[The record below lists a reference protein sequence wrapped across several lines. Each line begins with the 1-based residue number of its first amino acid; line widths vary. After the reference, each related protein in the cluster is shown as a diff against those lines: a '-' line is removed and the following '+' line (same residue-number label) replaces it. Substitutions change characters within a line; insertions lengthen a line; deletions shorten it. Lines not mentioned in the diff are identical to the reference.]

1 MDIAFVLYDGMTALD
16 VIGPYEVLASHPEVT
31 AHFVSNQLGPIQ
43 CDSGAILHATRTF
56 AELSAA
62 DVIVVGGS
70 SKWRPALDN
79 KEMITWLAAT
89 PATWKTSVCT
99 GSTLL
104 AEAGLL
110 QGRPATTHWAIFDHL
125 AGQGAIT
132 THERVVVIPEAHVI
146 TAAGV
151 SAGID
156 MALSLAA
163 EIWDETTAKAL
174 QLGIEYDPEPP
185 FNAGSPRTAPPEVVE
200 LITAV
205 FAAQP

>member
-16 VIGPYEVLASHPEVT
+16 VIGPYEVLASHPDVT
-31 AHFVSNQLGPIQ
+31 AHFVADRLGPVR

-70 SKWRPALDN
+70 SRWRDALEHQ
-79 KEMITWLAAT
+79 EMITWLADAT
-89 PATWKTSVCT
+89 ATWKSSVCT

-110 QGRPATTHWAIFDHL
+110 RGRPATTHWAVFDHL
-125 AGQGAIT
+125 TGQGAIA
-132 THERVVVIPEAHVI
+132 THERVVQDAQVI

-156 MALSLAA
+156 MALRLAA

-185 FNAGSPRTAPPEVVE
+185 FDAGSPRTAPPEVVE
-200 LITAV
+200 LLRGILLA
-205 FAAQP
+205 